1 MIAHSSYSKLEISSV
16 LNVHKFI
23 VYDQII
29 LEKFSIFPNNRSI
42 IHKFVFIGKIDL
54 RSQSKNHFVFC
65 FYFNL
70 KRLVVNVK

>member
-1 MIAHSSYSKLEISSV
+1 MAHSSYSELEISSV

-23 VYDQII
+23 VYDQIV
-29 LEKFSIFPNNRSI
+29 KRNFFIFPNNRSI

-54 RSQSKNHFVFC
+54 WSQSKNHFVFC

-70 KRLVVNVK
+70 KRLVLNVK